1 MVYIL
6 WCS

>member
-6 WCS
+6 DI

>member
-6 WCS
+6 